1 VRVVAGAAQRGPV
14 VPSAVVICGLALLS
28 LTVLSGVG
36 VMAVAVLVAAAGLG
50 ALTYRSFLQ
59 WRIFVATII
68 LVILFVPI
76 RRYALP
82 GHLPFNLEPYRILV
96 ALVLGGWL
104 VSLLVD
110 PKVRLAGSVFDRQIG
125 LVVAAVLASD
135 VLNPGRVN
143 SVGSSVPK
151 ALSFFLSYV
160 LVYYLIV
167 SVVRDWRTID
177 FLLKLLVGGGAAIG
191 VFALIERRTDYNVF
205 NHLHAIAPFLKF
217 QGAIGAGGL
226 ARGGTRLRVYGPA
239 EHPIA
244 LGALFVILIPLGI
257 YLARQTGKRR
267 WWLAVAVLSLGAFAT
282 VSRTAVIMLAVVALV
297 FLRLRPKETKR
308 LWPLVIPILAAVH
321 IAMPG
326 TLGSLR
332 AAFFPQG
339 GLIAQQSNV
348 VAGNQLRSNGR
359 LADIAPSLH
368 EVSGR
373 PFFGEGYGTRIVGFN
388 EKHNNAAILD
398 DQWLGTLLETGI
410 VGFFGWLWIFSRC
423 VRRLSRASGEED
435 SARGWLFTGLAASIA
450 SFGVGMV
457 TFDAFSFTQVAFV
470 FFILFALAAVVVSRD
485 ELQEAAAV
493 HP

>member
-36 VMAVAVLVAAAGLG
+36 VMAVAVLVAAAAVG

-59 WRIFVATII
+59 WRIFVAAII
-68 LVILFVPI
+68 LVILFVPT

-125 LVVAAVLASD
+125 LLVAAVLASD

-177 FLLKLLVGGGAAIG
+177 FLLKLLVGGGAVIG

-205 NHLHAIAPFLKF
+205 NHLHGIAPFLKF
-217 QGAIGAGGL
+217 QGAIGATGL

-282 VSRTAVIMLAVVALV
+282 VSRTAVVMLAVVALV

-308 LWPLVIPILAAVH
+308 LSSSQSWPPC
-321 IAMPG
+321 
-326 TLGSLR
+326 TLRCPERSGASEPRSFRKVDSLHSSRTWLR
-332 AAFFPQG
+332 AT
-339 GLIAQQSNV
+339 SCD
-348 VAGNQLRSNGR
+348 RT
-359 LADIAPSLH
+359 D
-368 EVSGR
+368 
-373 PFFGEGYGTRIVGFN
+373 
-388 EKHNNAAILD
+388 
-398 DQWLGTLLETGI
+398 
-410 VGFFGWLWIFSRC
+410 GWPTSA
-423 VRRLSRASGEED
+423 RASTRCRVGRFSGKATEPASSGSTRSTTMPRSSTISGSERSSRRGS
-435 SARGWLFTGLAASIA
+435 SASWRGSGSSAAAS
-450 SFGVGMV
+450 
-457 TFDAFSFTQVAFV
+457 VA
-470 FFILFALAAVVVSRD
+470 
-485 ELQEAAAV
+485 
-493 HP
+493 